1 MDLLEYPVE
10 SQKTSRNKLYVDG
23 RKNTGLNYNNL
34 ITNIYKSKFNI
45 MAQKTYAG
53 VNVDVNEEGYFTNP
67 SQWTKDMAVEI
78 AKEEGIVLTAQH
90 YAIMEFLRNRYTS
103 GDPLSIRSI
112 NHSGVIDVK
121 TFYQL
126 FPGAP
131 LKKATKIAGIPK
143 PASCV

>member
-1 MDLLEYPVE
+1 
-10 SQKTSRNKLYVDG
+10 
-23 RKNTGLNYNNL
+23 
-34 ITNIYKSKFNI
+34 
-45 MAQKTYAG
+45 MAQKTYSG
-53 VNVDVNEEGYFTNP
+53 VTVDVNDEGYFTNP
-67 SQWTKDMAVEI
+67 SQWTKEIALEI
-78 AKEEGIVLTAQH
+78 AKEENLVLTDQH
-90 YAIMEFLRNRYTS
+90 FAIMEFLRKRFMS
-103 GDPLSIRSI
+103 GEALSIRSI

>member
-1 MDLLEYPVE
+1 
-10 SQKTSRNKLYVDG
+10 
-23 RKNTGLNYNNL
+23 
-34 ITNIYKSKFNI
+34 

-53 VNVDVNEEGYFTNP
+53 IIVDVNEEGYFTNP
-67 SQWTKDMAVEI
+67 SQWTKEIAVEI
-78 AKEEGIVLTAQH
+78 AKEEGIVLTGQH
-90 YAIMEFLRNRYTS
+90 FSIMEFLRNRFL
-103 GDPLSIRSI
+103 GGEALSIRSI
-112 NHSGVIDVK
+112 NRSGIIDVK

>member
-1 MDLLEYPVE
+1 
-10 SQKTSRNKLYVDG
+10 
-23 RKNTGLNYNNL
+23 
-34 ITNIYKSKFNI
+34 

-53 VNVDVNEEGYFTNP
+53 VTVDVNDEGYFTNP
-67 SQWTKDMAVEI
+67 SQWTKEIALEI
-78 AKEEGIVLTAQH
+78 AKEENLVLTDQH
-90 YAIMEFLRNRYTS
+90 FAIMDFLRKRFL
-103 GDPLSIRSI
+103 GGEALSIRSI

>member
-1 MDLLEYPVE
+1 
-10 SQKTSRNKLYVDG
+10 
-23 RKNTGLNYNNL
+23 
-34 ITNIYKSKFNI
+34 
-45 MAQKTYAG
+45 MAQKSYAG
-53 VNVDVNEEGYFTNP
+53 ITVDVNEEGYFTNP
-67 SQWTKDMAVEI
+67 SQWTREIAVEI
-78 AKEEGIVLTAQH
+78 AKEEQIVLTDQH
-90 YAIMEFLRNRYTS
+90 YAIMEFLRNRFES

-143 PASCV
+143 PSSCI

>member
-1 MDLLEYPVE
+1 
-10 SQKTSRNKLYVDG
+10 
-23 RKNTGLNYNNL
+23 
-34 ITNIYKSKFNI
+34 
-45 MAQKTYAG
+45 MAQKTFANG
-53 VNVDVNEEGYFTNP
+53 TVDVNEEGYFTNP
-67 SQWTKDMAVEI
+67 TQWSKEIAAEI

-90 YAIMEFLRNRYTS
+90 YAIMEFLRTKYL
-103 GDPLSIRSI
+103 GGEALSIRSI